1 MLYFASY
8 VVGDNPK
15 LSATEVVKKS
25 RNLTKGY
32 KMDLFIFGLSF
43 IGWNILASFTLG
55 LLYIWLMP
63 YMIVA
68 TTLLYEELKKKQAK

>member
-1 MLYFASY
+1 MKESW
-8 VVGDNPK
+8 
-15 LSATEVVKKS
+15 
-25 RNLTKGY
+25 NLTKGY

-43 IGWNILASFTLG
+43 IGWAILAPFSLG

-63 YMIVA
+63 YMIIA